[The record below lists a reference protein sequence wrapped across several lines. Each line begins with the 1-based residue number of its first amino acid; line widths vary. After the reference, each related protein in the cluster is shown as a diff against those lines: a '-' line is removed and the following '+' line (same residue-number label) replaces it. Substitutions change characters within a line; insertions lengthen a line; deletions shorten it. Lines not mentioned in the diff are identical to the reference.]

1 MINRFMISVAAAAL
15 IASSGLANAQG
26 TGMSREAPSGG
37 ATMQQGAPSSDRG
50 AATATWA
57 ASTEPGLST
66 GNSFST
72 TFSFGSVFIRSSM
85 SDMAR
90 LQ

>member
-1 MINRFMISVAAAAL
+1 MR
-15 IASSGLANAQG
+15 
-26 TGMSREAPSGG
+26 T
-37 ATMQQGAPSSDRG
+37 
-50 AATATWA
+50 ATATWA

-85 SDMAR
+85 SAMAR